1 MPDIH
6 SNKEIRMINKAILTG
21 RLTDNVDLKTT
32 TSGIS
37 VCQFTIA
44 NDIGYGEK
52 KKTSFIN
59 IVAWRGTAE
68 FISKHFAKGNL
79 IAIIGTIQTRN
90 YEDKNG
96 NKRTAFEVVADEAQF
111 IEPKAAQTNAP
122 VSTGNDVEFEEVT
135 DEVLPF

>member
-1 MPDIH
+1 ML
-6 SNKEIRMINKAILTG
+6 NKAILTG

-59 IVAWRGTAE
+59 VVAWRGTAE
-68 FISKHFAKGNL
+68 FITKHFAKGNL
-79 IAIIGTIQTRN
+79 IAIVGTIQTRN

-96 NKRTAFEVVADEAQF
+96 NKRIAFEVVADEAQF
-111 IEPKAAQTNAP
+111 IEPKASQNTSAANLS
-122 VSTGNDVEFEEVT
+122 VVGNNVEFEEVT
-135 DEVLPF
+135 DEELPF

>member
-1 MPDIH
+1 ML
-6 SNKEIRMINKAILTG
+6 NKAILTG

-32 TSGIS
+32 TNGIS

-44 NDIGYGEK
+44 NDIGYGDK

-68 FISKHFAKGNL
+68 FITKHFAKGNL

-122 VSTGNDVEFEEVT
+122 TSIGNDVEFEEVT
-135 DEVLPF
+135 DEKLPF